1 MLKYILPLALI
12 STTQASEELISPLPA
27 EEYIIF
33 SLVSLLVVCFA
44 GAMSGLTVGL
54 LSIDPLELEIKVAK
68 GTEEER
74 KMAKR
79 IQEVVSNHHL
89 LLVTLLLGNACAMES
104 LPILLDKMFTEILSI
119 LISVTFVLIF
129 GEVLPQAFCT
139 GPNQLKI
146 AYRMVPLVK
155 AVKFVLFPISWPIA
169 KALDKILGHEE
180 GKRFQV
186 DELKAL
192 IELHHSNGEGESY
205 DTILQGGQVKII
217 HGAIDIATKKVM
229 EYMRHEEMI
238 YSISEDVVLDKN
250 TIENI
255 INSGFSRIPVH
266 AKDNKCKI
274 LGILY
279 SKKLATVKKNNQLR
293 KSGIALK
300 APVYIRPENT
310 LYELMELFKQRSCNM
325 AFVVASLQGETIK
338 EQLRHTIIHEEN
350 PEISGLITLQ
360 DVVDELLSEDFSDR
374 ASLETVRLSL
384 RGRQSIP
391 YRLSEPQ
398 RESEPVSDSALQDLP
413 RYYHKVAAGR
423 PLSVRYPKG
432 MLSNNEYTLMQE

>member
-1 MLKYILPLALI
+1 MLKYTLPLSLI
-12 STTQASEELISPLPA
+12 STAKASEEWISPLPA
-27 EEYIIF
+27 DEYIIF

-79 IQEVVSNHHL
+79 IQEVVANHHL

-104 LPILLDKMFTEILSI
+104 LPILLDKMFAEVLSV

-169 KALDKILGHEE
+169 KALDKLLGHEE

-192 IELHHSNGEGESY
+192 IELHQTTGVEESY
-205 DTILQGGQVKII
+205 DTVLQGGQVKII
-217 HGAIDIATKKVM
+217 HGAIDIATKKVIDHM
-229 EYMRHEEMI
+229 IHEEMI
-238 YSISEDVVLDKN
+238 YSISEDALLDRN

-255 INSGFSRIPVH
+255 INSGFSRVPVH
-266 AKDNKCKI
+266 AKDNKKKI

-279 SKKLATVKKNNQLR
+279 SKRLATVKKNTQLR
-293 KSGIALK
+293 QSGISYK

-310 LYELMELFKQRSCNM
+310 LYELMEIFKQRSCNM
-325 AFVVASLQGETIK
+325 VFVVASLQGETIR
-338 EQLRHTIIHEEN
+338 EQLRRTVIHEEH

-374 ASLETVRLSL
+374 PDLETVRLSL
-384 RGRQSIP
+384 RGRSSIP
-391 YRLSEPQ
+391 YRLSEPNMGSQ
-398 RESEPVSDSALQDLP
+398 PMTETVVQEVPK
-413 RYYHKVAAGR
+413 YYHKVAAGR
-423 PLSVRYPKG
+423 PLSVRYPKE
-432 MLSNNEYTLMQE
+432 MFSSNEYTLMQE